1 MKLTYKQKLEVLEV
15 IEHVKEVITKKLDY
29 ALCELEQQELGKGED
44 YYSVLMHIID
54 SYLVGFADSIFNK
67 SWKPKIGVPITVKE
81 ALDIAHSIRERAE
94 ESRDLAF
101 EELRNKL
108 ETKYTGTKK
117 YHTIEGKP
125 YIFVN
130 GNVRRVDDML
140 YYANLIAKE
149 ARETDPDVK
158 EILWFPDY
166 KELRIVII
174 DPSAATEKEE
184 YVMPFYF
191 PATEDIPV
199 VLAIACILPNQRGK
213 LLLHDKWGEWE
224 DAREI

>member
-1 MKLTYKQKLEVLEV
+1 VWS
-15 IEHVKEVITKKLDY
+15 KE
-29 ALCELEQQELGKGED
+29 
-44 YYSVLMHIID
+44 
-54 SYLVGFADSIFNK
+54 NK
-67 SWKPKIGVPITVKE
+67 ENLSTPYV
-81 ALDIAHSIRERAE
+81 E
-94 ESRDLAF
+94 E
-101 EELRNKL
+101 ET
-108 ETKYTGTKK
+108 ETKYSGTKK

-149 ARETDPDVK
+149 ARETDPNIK
-158 EILWFPDY
+158 EILWFPDH
-166 KELRIVII
+166 KELRIVVI
-174 DPSAATEKEE
+174 DPSAAAEKEE

-199 VLAIACILPNQRGK
+199 VSAIACILPNQRGK